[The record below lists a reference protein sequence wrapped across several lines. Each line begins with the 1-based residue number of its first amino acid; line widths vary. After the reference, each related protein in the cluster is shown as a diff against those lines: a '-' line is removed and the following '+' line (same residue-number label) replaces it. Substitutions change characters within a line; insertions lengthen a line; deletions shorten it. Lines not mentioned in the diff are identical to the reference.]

1 MIIPRADR
9 RSVNMDT
16 TLIQAIKNR
25 QCVYRFDPT
34 PLSEDVIQAILDAG
48 RWAPSW
54 LNRQPW
60 RFHVITESKTK
71 KRIMKEAPSI
81 FHEGILEAPATIA
94 VLVNVM
100 DDPFH
105 YIEAGAVATQNMALA
120 AYALG
125 LGSCWIGVFN
135 LRGARRSTEERIKKV
150 LKISKEYR
158 LIALLPIGKPRMI
171 NQERTRKDL
180 KEITSFNQF

>member
-1 MIIPRADR
+1 
-9 RSVNMDT
+9 MDT
-16 TLIQAIKNR
+16 TILQAIKNR
-25 QCVYRFDPT
+25 QCTFRFDPT
-34 PLSEDVIQAILDAG
+34 PLSEDSIQTILDAG

-60 RFHVITESKTK
+60 RFYVITESKK
-71 KRIMKEAPSI
+71 KQRIMKEAPNI

-94 VLVNVM
+94 ILVNVM

-135 LRGARRSTEERIKKV
+135 LRGARRSTEERIKKI
-150 LKISKEYR
+150 LKVPKEYR

-171 NQERTRKDL
+171 NQERTRKGLEDL
-180 KEITSFNQF
+180 TSFNQF

>member
-1 MIIPRADR
+1 
-9 RSVNMDT
+9 MDIT
-16 TLIQAIKNR
+16 IIQAIKNR
-25 QCVYRFDPT
+25 QCIFRFDPT
-34 PLSEDVIQAILDAG
+34 PLSEESIQTILDAG

-60 RFHVITESKTK
+60 RFYVITDPKM
-71 KRIMKEAPSI
+71 KRQIMKEAPSI

-94 VLVNVM
+94 ISVNVM

-125 LGSCWIGVFN
+125 LGSCWLGVFN

-150 LKISKEYR
+150 LKIPKEYR
-158 LIALLPIGKPRMI
+158 LIALLPIGKPLMI
-171 NQERTRKDL
+171 NQERTRKRLED
-180 KEITSFNQF
+180 ITCVNQF

>member
-1 MIIPRADR
+1 
-9 RSVNMDT
+9 MDAT
-16 TLIQAIKNR
+16 VIQAIKNR
-25 QCVYRFDPT
+25 QCIFRFDST
-34 PLSEDVIQAILDAG
+34 PLSEDNIQTILDAG

-60 RFHVITESKTK
+60 RFYVITEPKM
-71 KRIMKEAPSI
+71 KRQIMKDAPNI
-81 FHEGILEAPATIA
+81 FHEGILEAPITIA

-105 YIEAGAVATQNMALA
+105 YIEAGAVAAQNMALA

-135 LRGARRSTEERIKKV
+135 LRDARRSTEERIKKA
-150 LKISKEYR
+150 LKVPKGYR

-171 NQERTRKDL
+171 NRERTRKAIED
-180 KEITSFNQF
+180 ITSFNQF

>member
-1 MIIPRADR
+1 
-9 RSVNMDT
+9 MDANI
-16 TLIQAIKNR
+16 IQAIKNR
-25 QCVYRFDPT
+25 KCTFRFDST
-34 PLSEDVIQAILDAG
+34 PLSEDNIQTILDAG

-60 RFHVITESKTK
+60 RFYVITEPKI
-71 KRIMKEAPSI
+71 KRQIMKDAPNI
-81 FHEGILEAPATIA
+81 FHEGILEAPITIA

-105 YIEAGAVATQNMALA
+105 YIEAGAVAAQNMALA

-135 LRGARRSTEERIKKV
+135 LRDARRSTEERIKKA
-150 LKISKEYR
+150 LKVPKGYR

-171 NQERTRKDL
+171 NRERTRKDI
-180 KEITSFNQF
+180 EDITSFNHF

>member
-1 MIIPRADR
+1 
-9 RSVNMDT
+9 MDT
-16 TLIQAIKNR
+16 TILQAIKNR
-25 QCVYRFDPT
+25 QCVYRFDST
-34 PLSEDVIQAILDAG
+34 PLNKDVIQTVLDAG

-60 RFHVITESKTK
+60 RFLVITESKLK
-71 KRIMKEAPSI
+71 KQIMKVAPGI
-81 FHEGILEAPATIA
+81 FHEGIIEAPATIA
-94 VLVNVM
+94 ILVNVM

-150 LKISKEYR
+150 LKVPKEYR
-158 LIALLPIGKPRMI
+158 LIALLPIGKPRSI
-171 NQERTRKDL
+171 NPERTRKDL
-180 KEITSFNQF
+180 AEITSANQFLNINR

>member
-1 MIIPRADR
+1 MNVTI
-9 RSVNMDT
+9 
-16 TLIQAIKNR
+16 LQAIKNR
-25 QCVYRFDPT
+25 QCIFRFDPT
-34 PLSEDVIQAILDAG
+34 PLSEETIQTVLDAG

-60 RFHVITESKTK
+60 HFYVITDPKMKQRSK
-71 KRIMKEAPSI
+71 KEAPSI

-120 AYALG
+120 AHALE

-150 LKISKEYR
+150 LKVPKEYR
-158 LIALLPIGKPRMI
+158 LIALLPIGKPQPI

-180 KEITSFNQF
+180 EDMTSFNEF